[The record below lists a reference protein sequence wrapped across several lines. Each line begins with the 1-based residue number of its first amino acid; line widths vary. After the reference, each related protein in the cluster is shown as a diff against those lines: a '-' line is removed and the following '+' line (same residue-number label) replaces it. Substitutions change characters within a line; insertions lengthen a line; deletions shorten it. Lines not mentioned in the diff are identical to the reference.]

1 MLCFYKEDA
10 DMDGAAVMTFELL
23 KLMVKMT
30 VEDDLRMFYSGEW
43 FEVKPVD
50 ESKAESRAWLDAIQL
65 QRGILYDQKNEVIS
79 PRKASLGDTAADLE
93 KAVLNDA
100 RSKMLSSRVQRGAM
114 GDVFANVSGDVKQV
128 RLDTLSKV
136 REKCVLL
143 LVFSF
148 LAPAN

>member
-1 MLCFYKEDA
+1 MLCFYKVDA
-10 DMDGAAVMTFELL
+10 DIDGPAVMAFELL

-30 VEDDLRMFYSGEW
+30 VEDDLRLFYSGEW

-50 ESKAESRAWLDAIQL
+50 ESKAEARAWLDAIQL
-65 QRGILYDQKNEVIS
+65 QRGILYDQKNEAIS
-79 PRKASLGDTAADLE
+79 PRKSSVGDTAVDLE

-100 RSKMLSSRVQRGAM
+100 RSKMLASRVQRGGM

-136 REKCVLL
+136 GER
-143 LVFSF
+143 
-148 LAPAN
+148 